1 MAVSPLYLISVTQ
14 MIERLHD
21 PYKLSPGEERKLS
34 EMLTLEE
41 SIEANGR
48 RSRYEFEAY
57 ARMEE
62 LNFFYPHIKDI
73 DDDGWTEFVT
83 ALNLCLM
90 EGPRVAANAEALW
103 ADVAL
108 ARSMNY
114 RDKSILADAI
124 DKAQRKQEHLDSYLL
139 SVFKAFDKL
148 KEPCSLYVEHRG
160 ERTIHNVPRPVE
172 KWDNVYWPD
181 EPNSF
186 RRAHIEVLT
195 EKLERLQGHPII
207 V

>member
-1 MAVSPLYLISVTQ
+1 

-21 PYKLSPGEERKLS
+21 PYKLTLGEKRKLS
-34 EMLTLEE
+34 EMLTVEE
-41 SIEANGR
+41 SVEVLR
-48 RSRYEFEAY
+48 RRCEYEFEANIKI
-57 ARMEE
+57 EE
-62 LNFFYPHIKDI
+62 LNFFYPHITDLS
-73 DDDGWTEFVT
+73 GGSWAVFEE

-90 EGPRVAANAEALW
+90 EGPRVAAQAKALW
-103 ADVAL
+103 ADVEL

-114 RDKSILADAI
+114 RNKGILYGAI
-124 DKAQRKQEHLDSYLL
+124 ATAKAKREHLDSYVTG
-139 SVFKAFDKL
+139 VFAAYDGL
-148 KEPCSLYVEHRG
+148 KEPYSLYLEHRG
-160 ERTIHNVPRPVE
+160 DRTIHNLPCPVE

-195 EKLERLQGHPII
+195 EKLERLTPVPII

>member
-1 MAVSPLYLISVTQ
+1 MAVSPLYLISVKQ

-21 PYKLSPGEERKLS
+21 PYKLSPGEKRKLS
-34 EMLTLEE
+34 EMLTVEE
-41 SIEANGR
+41 SVEADCR
-48 RSRYEFEAY
+48 RSRYEAQAY
-57 ARMEE
+57 ARKEE
-62 LNFFYPHIKDI
+62 LDFFYPHIKDLEG
-73 DDDGWTEFVT
+73 DGWNKFIT

-90 EGPRVAANAEALW
+90 EGPRVAAQAKALW
-103 ADVAL
+103 ADVEL

-114 RDKSILADAI
+114 RDKSILAGAI
-124 DKAQRKQEHLDSYLL
+124 ESAQKKQDHLDSYLM
-139 SVFKAFDKL
+139 SVFKAFDNL
-148 KEPCSLYVEHRG
+148 KEPYSLYLEHRG
-160 ERTIHNVPRPVE
+160 ERTIQNVPRPVE

-195 EKLERLQGHPII
+195 EKLERLTPVPII